1 MITGNILLYSQEIHS
16 ALQLRNNHL
25 WRGIEVAS
33 GLVYTGDIHLDYKN
47 FYAGFWAG
55 GTANGDYKE
64 FNNYIGYKNKH
75 LTMEL
80 WDIYNFS
87 PNATY
92 NNKEFLITM
101 LRKPDALWISD
112 LIIPSVTVFL

>member
-64 FNNYIGYKNKH
+64 FNNYIGYKTNTLYWSYGISTIFLLMPPIITK
-75 LTMEL
+75 
-80 WDIYNFS
+80 NF
-87 PNATY
+87 
-92 NNKEFLITM
+92 
-101 LRKPDALWISD
+101 
-112 LIIPSVTVFL
+112 